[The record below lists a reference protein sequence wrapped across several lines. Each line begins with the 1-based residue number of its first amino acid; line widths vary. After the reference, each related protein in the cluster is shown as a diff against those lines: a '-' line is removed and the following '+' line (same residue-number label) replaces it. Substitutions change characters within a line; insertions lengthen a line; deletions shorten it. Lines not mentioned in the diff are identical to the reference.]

1 MAKKMR
7 KKAKTSWQRPA
18 WKDVGKWLLGLL
30 LFSLIGSGAAWGVLQ
45 LQNPDVLPIKVIRID
60 GDFKHLDRSQL
71 EGAIGSA
78 VEGNFFTVDLDGI
91 RESALDLA
99 WVNQITV
106 RRIWPDTLK
115 MTVQEE
121 IPLARWGKQQLVNHQ
136 GGVFSPLPKE
146 MPQGLPELAGPE
158 GSASEVVAQFIAMNR
173 RVADI
178 NLSITRLKM
187 DARRAWSLVFSQGL
201 ELKLGSSQ
209 QEERLARFIR
219 IYGLIAKSK
228 EEKRMKR
235 VDLRYTNGVA
245 VLWEERKQQEKRG
258 EQAPGPLAGKRQ
270 ERTVNHGGGQV

>member
-30 LFSLIGSGAAWGVLQ
+30 LFSLIGSGGAWGVLQ
-45 LQNPDVLPIKVIRID
+45 LQDPDVLPIKVIRID
-60 GDFKHLDRSQL
+60 GDFKHLERSQL
-71 EGAIGSA
+71 EGAIGS
-78 VEGNFFTVDLDGI
+78 VVQGNFFTVDLEGI
-91 RESALDLA
+91 RDAALGLA

-121 IPLARWGKQQLVNHQ
+121 VPLARWGKQQLVNHQ

-146 MPQGLPELAGPE
+146 IPQGLPELAGPE
-158 GSASEVVAQFIAMNR
+158 GSASEVVVQFMTMNR

-187 DARRAWSLVFSQGL
+187 DARRAWSLVFNQGL

-245 VLWEERKQQEKRG
+245 VLWEERKQQ
-258 EQAPGPLAGKRQ
+258 APGPLAGKRQ